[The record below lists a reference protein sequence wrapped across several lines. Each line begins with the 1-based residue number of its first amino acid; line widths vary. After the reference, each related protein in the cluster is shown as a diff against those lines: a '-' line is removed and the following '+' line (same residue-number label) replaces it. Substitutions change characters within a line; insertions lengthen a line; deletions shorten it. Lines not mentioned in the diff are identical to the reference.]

1 MATSNS
7 RKRSTTGRKTN
18 TRKRSTA
25 ARRNSRVRQNYEPL
39 DYAVKSEI
47 ALIVFAALTIFLFL
61 CNFGICGIFGNAVS
75 SILFGLFGII
85 AYIMPIILFA
95 TGALLLSNG
104 PSPAALR
111 KIFSGYLVLL
121 VFSMFFEL
129 FTGRV
134 QRMTGY
140 NAGEIYNSAAS
151 AHNGGGFIGGS
162 FTYLTYHNLS
172 LAGTLILMIV
182 AGFIGISLFTQKSM
196 LNGVKRGGRHVL
208 ERTKQGA
215 LDYRERMDLRMK
227 LREEERMRL
236 EEEEQLLLEQKED
249 AKILRMDKKVSGVSM
264 NTLLDAD
271 DQEEYE
277 ETDIYRE
284 NDTPEHD
291 EEQQFRIH
299 GINQIDEEEDNSQ
312 FYIPEEEIHDDI
324 HEIRFRP
331 GMTTEAEPDGQFVM
345 KTEVKQENESSH
357 HIIDISDRYIED
369 DSETEEVSY
378 DENDQDQVDDEDD
391 SAALEA
397 LHAVKNYKPVARL
410 REEKSTDTMDDI
422 PIHSENLAPD
432 YNGEYA
438 VHSTD
443 YITTTKN
450 KEAEIK
456 RQEKEKEIMK
466 KPAAEYKYPPVNLL
480 KKGSKGKGD
489 SAKHLKETA
498 MILQDTLSTFHVN
511 ATVTDISQGPSV
523 TRYELQPEA
532 GVKVRKIVDLADDIK
547 MHLAATD
554 IRIEAPIPG
563 KSAVGIEVP
572 NKENTMVALR
582 DLIESED
589 FRKSKSN
596 LSVAIG
602 KDIAGK
608 LVITDI
614 AKMPHLLIA
623 GATGS
628 GKSVCINTIIMS
640 IIYKASPEDVRL
652 IMIDPKIVE
661 LSVYNGIPHL
671 LIPVVTDPKQAA
683 AALNWAVSEMTTRYK
698 KFANAKVRDL
708 KGYNAACANADDPE
722 MQKMPEIV
730 VIVDELADLMMQFK
744 NEVEDSIV
752 RLTQLARA
760 AGIYLIIAT
769 QRPSVDVITGL
780 IKANIPSRIAFAV
793 SSGVDSRTILDS
805 NGAEKLIGK
814 GDMLFFP
821 RGYNK
826 PARVQGCF
834 VSDDEVSDVTD
845 FVKNQGV
852 ETNYGGNVS
861 DEISNIEV
869 SSKSAQSSAGN
880 DPADTSSDLDPL
892 FAQAGAAIIEK
903 DKASIGMLQRLY
915 KIGFN
920 RAARIMDQLSDAGVV
935 GPEEG
940 TKPRKILMNKEQFD
954 QMIDNAS

>member
-7 RKRSTTGRKTN
+7 RKRSTGSRTTN
-18 TRKRSTA
+18 TRKRSTTA
-25 ARRNSRVRQNYEPL
+25 ARRPSPRYEEDTL
-39 DYAVKSEI
+39 DYAVMSEI
-47 ALIVFAALTIFLFL
+47 YLIVFAALAVFLFL
-61 CNFGICGIFGNAVS
+61 CNFKICGSFGNVVSDIMFGIFG
-75 SILFGLFGII
+75 I
-85 AYIMPIILFA
+85 AAYVMPIVMFA
-95 TGALLLSNG
+95 IGALLLSNG
-104 PSPAALR
+104 PSPAAIR
-111 KIFSGYLVLL
+111 KILSGLL
-121 VFSMFFEL
+121 VILVISMLFEL
-129 FTGRV
+129 IAGRV
-134 QRMTGY
+134 QGMDAY
-140 NAGEIYNSAAS
+140 KAGEIFESAKNGR
-151 AHNGGGFIGGS
+151 NGGGIIAGS
-162 FTYLTYHNLS
+162 VTYAVYHYLS
-172 LAGTLILMIV
+172 LAGTLIIMMV
-182 AGFIGISLFTQKSM
+182 AGFTGVSLFTQKSM
-196 LNGVKRGGRHVL
+196 LKGVKKGGKHVL
-208 ERTKQGA
+208 ERTRQEA
-215 LDYRERMDLRMK
+215 EFYRERMDERARF
-227 LREEERMRL
+227 REEERARI
-236 EEEEQLLLEQKED
+236 EEEKQLLLEQKED

-264 NTLLDAD
+264 DTLLDVD
-271 DQEEYE
+271 DDDESPSEE
-277 ETDIYRE
+277 I
-284 NDTPEHD
+284 PVK
-291 EEQQFRIH
+291 EQDFRIH
-299 GINQIDEEEDNSQ
+299 GIDLDDEEEVDSQ
-312 FYIPEEEIHDDI
+312 PYIPEESVHDDI

-331 GMTTEAEPDGQFVM
+331 SLTTEPQPDGQFVM
-345 KTEVKQENESSH
+345 KTTRKPEPEKAH
-357 HIIDISDRYIED
+357 HIITINDEEQNNYSPVDDRY
-369 DSETEEVSY
+369 SE
-378 DENDQDQVDDEDD
+378 DEDD

-397 LHAVKNYKPVARL
+397 LMAVKNQKPVARL
-410 REEKSTDTMDDI
+410 KEETPADDFGDI
-422 PIHSENLAPD
+422 PIHAENLAPD

-443 YITTTKN
+443 YITTKKN
-450 KEAEIK
+450 RETAQK
-456 RQEKEKEIMK
+456 RQEQAVIKRPVM
-466 KPAAEYKYPPVNLL
+466 EYEFPPFNLL
-480 KKGSKGKGD
+480 KKGVKGRGD
-489 SAKHLKETA
+489 SAKHLKDTA
-498 MILQDTLSTFHVN
+498 RTLQDTLSMFHVN

-572 NKENTMVALR
+572 NKENSTVALR
-582 DLIESED
+582 DLIESEE
-589 FRKSKSN
+589 FQKSKSK

-671 LIPVVTDPKQAA
+671 LIPVVTDPKKAA
-683 AALNWAVSEMTTRYK
+683 AALNWAVAEMTTRYK

-708 KGYNAACANADDPE
+708 KGYNAMAEHSNDPE
-722 MQKMPEIV
+722 LKKMPEIV

-805 NGAEKLIGK
+805 YGAEKLIGK

-834 VSDDEVSDVTD
+834 VSDDEVQSVTD
-845 FVKNQGV
+845 FVKTQGV
-852 ETNYGGNVS
+852 ETGYGQNVS
-861 DEISNIEV
+861 EEISSMEV
-869 SSKSAQSSAGN
+869 STKSSQSSASA
-880 DPADTSSDLDPL
+880 DPSDGASDLDPL

-903 DKASIGMLQRLY
+903 EKASIGMLQRLY

-940 TKPRKILMNKEQFD
+940 TKPRRILMTKEEFD
-954 QMIDNAS
+954 HMIDNAS

>member
-7 RKRSTTGRKTN
+7 RKRSTASRQTGKAKS
-18 TRKRSTA
+18 KRSTEA
-25 ARRNSRVRQNYEPL
+25 HARTRARYDDEPL

-47 ALIVFAALTIFLFL
+47 MLIVFAALTVFLFL
-61 CNFGICGIFGNAVS
+61 CNFGICGSFGNAIS
-75 SILFGLFGII
+75 GIMFGIFGLT
-85 AYIMPIILFA
+85 AYIMPIVGFGI
-95 TGALLLSNG
+95 GALLLSNG

-111 KIFSGYLVLL
+111 KIFSGLLIIL
-121 VFSMFFEL
+121 VFGMFFEL
-129 FTGRV
+129 ICGRI
-134 QRMTGY
+134 QTMTAY
-140 NAGEIYNSAAS
+140 SAANIYES
-151 AHNGGGFIGGS
+151 ALKEQNGGGFIGGS
-162 FTYLTYHNLS
+162 IAYLVYHNLS
-172 LAGTLILMIV
+172 LAGTIIVMLV
-182 AGFIGISLFTQKSM
+182 AGFIGVSLFTQKTM
-196 LNGVKRGGRHVL
+196 LNSVKKGGKHVI
-208 ERTKQGA
+208 ERTRQEA
-215 LDYRERMDLRMK
+215 LDYRDRWDERAR
-227 LREEERMRL
+227 LREERRL
-236 EEEEQLLLEQKED
+236 QMEEEEQLLLEQKED

-264 NTLLDAD
+264 NTLLDSEEDEDYEDEIAKEAKETKVQEFNIHGLD
-271 DQEEYE
+271 DAEE
-277 ETDIYRE
+277 
-284 NDTPEHD
+284 D
-291 EEQQFRIH
+291 EEPVVQNVF
-299 GINQIDEEEDNSQ
+299 
-312 FYIPEEEIHDDI
+312 IPEEEIHDDI
-324 HEIRFRP
+324 HEIRFNPSLSTR
-331 GMTTEAEPDGQFVM
+331 EQPDGQFVM
-345 KTEVKQENESSH
+345 KTPPKEVATDDH
-357 HIIDISDRYIED
+357 HTIDIADVAAEPKEAED
-369 DSETEEVSY
+369 DY
-378 DENDQDQVDDEDD
+378 DE

-397 LHAVKNYKPVARL
+397 LTAVKNYRPVAKL
-410 REEKSTDTMDDI
+410 REEKKDEMDNI
-422 PIHSENLAPD
+422 PIHSETLAPD

-443 YITTTKN
+443 YITSTRN
-450 KEAEIK
+450 KEEAVK
-456 RQEKEKEIMK
+456 RQEQQKEIMK
-466 KPAAEYKYPPVNLL
+466 RPVMEYEFPPFKLL
-480 KKGSKGKGD
+480 KKGTKGKGD

-498 MILQDTLSTFHVN
+498 MTLQDTLSMFHVN

-572 NKENTMVALR
+572 NKENSMVALR
-582 DLIESED
+582 DLIESEE
-589 FRKSKSN
+589 FQKSKSK

-608 LVITDI
+608 LVVTDI

-671 LIPVVTDPKQAA
+671 LIPVVTDPKKAA
-683 AALNWAVSEMTTRYK
+683 AALNWAVAEMTTRYK

-708 KGYNAACANADDPE
+708 KGYNTMCEHSDDE
-722 MQKMPEIV
+722 SMQKMPEIV

-805 NGAEKLIGK
+805 YGAEKLIGK

-834 VSDDEVSDVTD
+834 VSDDEVQAVTD

-852 ETNYGGNVS
+852 ETNYGDNVS
-861 DEISNIEV
+861 EEISNMEV
-869 SSKSAQSSAGN
+869 SSKSAANVAAG
-880 DPADTSSDLDPL
+880 DVSDGGSDVDPL

-903 DKASIGMLQRLY
+903 EKASIGMLQRLY

-940 TKPRKILMNKEQFD
+940 TKPRKILMTKEEFEN
-954 QMIDNAS
+954 MIDNAS

>member
-7 RKRSTTGRKTN
+7 RKRSGASRTNN
-18 TRKRSTA
+18 TRKRSATNERRPS
-25 ARRNSRVRQNYEPL
+25 ARYEEDTL

-47 ALIVFAALTIFLFL
+47 LLIAFAALAVFLFL
-61 CNFGICGIFGNAVS
+61 CNFKICGSIGNTLSDIMFGIFGIA
-75 SILFGLFGII
+75 
-85 AYIMPIILFA
+85 AYIMPLVFFA
-95 TGALLLSNG
+95 SGALLLSNG
-104 PSPAALR
+104 ASPAAIR
-111 KIFSGYLVLL
+111 KILSGLLVLI
-121 VFSMFFEL
+121 VISMLFEL
-129 FTGRV
+129 ITGRV
-134 QRMTGY
+134 QSMTSY
-140 NAGEIYNSAAS
+140 NAADIFDGAKNAR
-151 AHNGGGFIGGS
+151 NGGGMIAGS
-162 FTYLTYHNLS
+162 ITYAVYHNLS
-172 LAGTLILMIV
+172 LAGTLIVMMV
-182 AGFIGISLFTQKSM
+182 AGFTGISLFTQKSM
-196 LNGVKRGGRHVL
+196 LGKVKKGGRHVI
-208 ERTKQGA
+208 ERTRQEA
-215 LDYRERMDLRMK
+215 EFYRERLDERAK
-227 LREEERMRL
+227 YREEEKNRI
-236 EEEEQLLLEQKED
+236 EEERQLLLEQKED
-249 AKILRMDKKVSGVSM
+249 AKILRMDRKVSGVSM
-264 NTLLDAD
+264 DTTISAD
-271 DQEEYE
+271 DGDEDYFEEEPSKEQE
-277 ETDIYRE
+277 
-284 NDTPEHD
+284 
-291 EEQQFRIH
+291 FRIH
-299 GINQIDEEEDNSQ
+299 GIDFDNDDEPEHQTFIPDEEV
-312 FYIPEEEIHDDI
+312 HDDI
-324 HEIRFRP
+324 HEIKFNP
-331 GMTTEAEPDGQFVM
+331 SISTEPQPDGQYVM
-345 KTEVKQENESSH
+345 KAVKTREPEKEH
-357 HIIDISDRYIED
+357 RIISIGDDFSAPDDAYSDE
-369 DSETEEVSY
+369 
-378 DENDQDQVDDEDD
+378 EDD
-391 SAALEA
+391 SAARSA
-397 LHAVKNYKPVARL
+397 LMAVKNQKPVARL
-410 REEKSTDTMDDI
+410 KAEEEKDDFTDI
-422 PIHSENLAPD
+422 PIHAENLAPD

-443 YITTTKN
+443 YITSSKN
-450 KEAEIK
+450 REAAEK
-456 RQEKEKEIMK
+456 RQEQTIIK
-466 KPAAEYKYPPVNLL
+466 KPVMEYEYPPFNLL
-480 KKGSKGKGD
+480 KKGVKGRGD
-489 SAKHLKETA
+489 SAKHLKDTARTLQETLE
-498 MILQDTLSTFHVN
+498 MFHVN

-572 NKENTMVALR
+572 NKENSTVALR

-589 FRKSKSN
+589 FQKSKSK

-671 LIPVVTDPKQAA
+671 LIPVVTDPKKAA
-683 AALNWAVSEMTTRYK
+683 AALNWAVAEMTTRYK

-708 KGYNAACANADDPE
+708 KGYNALCEQSHDPE

-805 NGAEKLIGK
+805 YGAEKLIGK

-834 VSDDEVSDVTD
+834 VSDDEVQSVTD
-845 FVKNQGV
+845 FVKTQGV
-852 ETNYGGNVS
+852 ETGYGQNVS
-861 DEISNIEV
+861 EEISSMEV
-869 SSKSAQSSAGN
+869 STKSSQQSTTS
-880 DPADTSSDLDPL
+880 DSADTASDLDPL

-903 DKASIGMLQRLY
+903 EKASIGMLQRLY

-940 TKPRKILMNKEQFD
+940 TKPRKILMTKEAFD
-954 QMIDNAS
+954 EMINNAS

>member
-7 RKRSTTGRKTN
+7 RKRSSGSRTTN
-18 TRKRSTA
+18 TRKRSA
-25 ARRNSRVRQNYEPL
+25 SAQRRPSTRYEEDTL

-47 ALIVFAALTIFLFL
+47 SLILFAALAIFLFL
-61 CNFGICGIFGNAVS
+61 CNFKICGTIGNAVS
-75 SILFGLFGII
+75 DILFGIFGLA
-85 AYIMPIILFA
+85 AYVMPLVFFA
-95 TGALLLSNG
+95 AGALLLSNG

-111 KIFSGYLVLL
+111 KIFSGLLILLVL
-121 VFSMFFEL
+121 SMLFEL
-129 FTGRV
+129 ITGRV
-134 QRMTGY
+134 QAMDVY
-140 NAGEIYNSAAS
+140 KAADIYSGARDAR
-151 AHNGGGFIGGS
+151 NGGGFIAGS
-162 FTYLTYHNLS
+162 VTYAIYHNLS
-172 LAGTLILMIV
+172 LAGTLIVMMV
-182 AGFIGISLFTQKSM
+182 AGFTGISLFTQKSM
-196 LNGVKRGGRHVL
+196 LKGVKKGGKQVL
-208 ERTKQGA
+208 ERTRQEA
-215 LDYRERMDLRMK
+215 ELYRERMDERARY
-227 LREEERMRL
+227 REEERARI
-236 EEEEQLLLEQKED
+236 EEERQLLLEQKED

-264 NTLLDAD
+264 DTLLDAD
-271 DQEEYE
+271 DSDENPDDEIKEEIIEEVKDQE
-277 ETDIYRE
+277 
-284 NDTPEHD
+284 
-291 EEQQFRIH
+291 FRIH
-299 GINQIDEEEDNSQ
+299 GLDFEEDDADDINA
-312 FYIPEEEIHDDI
+312 YIPEENIRDDI
-324 HEIRFRP
+324 HEIRFKP
-331 GMTTEAEPDGQFVM
+331 SLTTEPQPDGQYVM
-345 KTEVKQENESSH
+345 KTEKKQEPSNDNH
-357 HIIDISDRYIED
+357 HITLSDDYSPVD
-369 DSETEEVSY
+369 DTYSE
-378 DENDQDQVDDEDD
+378 DEDD

-397 LHAVKNYKPVARL
+397 LMAVKNHRPVARL
-410 REEKSTDTMDDI
+410 KEEAPMDDLDDI
-422 PIHSENLAPD
+422 PIHSENIAPD

-443 YITTTKN
+443 YITTSKN
-450 KEAEIK
+450 
-456 RQEKEKEIMK
+456 RV
-466 KPAAEYKYPPVNLL
+466 AAEKKQEQAIVKRPVMEYEFPPFNLL
-480 KKGSKGKGD
+480 KKGTKGKGD
-489 SAKHLKETA
+489 SAKHLKDTA
-498 MILQDTLSTFHVN
+498 RTLQDTLQMFHVN

-572 NKENTMVALR
+572 NKENSTVALR
-582 DLIESED
+582 DLIESEE
-589 FRKSKSN
+589 FQKSKSK

-614 AKMPHLLIA
+614 SKMPHLLIA

-671 LIPVVTDPKQAA
+671 LIPVVTDPKKAA

-708 KGYNAACANADDPE
+708 KGYNALCEHNDDPDY
-722 MQKMPEIV
+722 QKMPEIV

-805 NGAEKLIGK
+805 YGAEKLIGK

-834 VSDDEVSDVTD
+834 VSDDEVQSVTD
-845 FVKNQGV
+845 FVKTQGV
-852 ETNYGGNVS
+852 ETGYGHNVS
-861 DEISNIEV
+861 EEISSMEV
-869 SSKSAQSSAGN
+869 ATKSSQSASVGDSSDGA
-880 DPADTSSDLDPL
+880 SDLDPL

-903 DKASIGMLQRLY
+903 EKASIGMLQRLY

-940 TKPRKILMNKEQFD
+940 TKPRRILMTKEEFEQL
-954 QMIDNAS
+954 IDNAS

>member
-7 RKRSTTGRKTN
+7 KKRSATSRQTN
-18 TRKRSTA
+18 RRKRSTA
-25 ARRNSRVRQNYEPL
+25 AGTRSKARYKDEPL
-39 DYAVKSEI
+39 DYAVKIEI
-47 ALIVFAALTIFLFL
+47 MLIVFAALTVFLFL
-61 CNFGICGIFGNAVS
+61 CNFGICGSFGNSISNIMFGIFG
-75 SILFGLFGII
+75 IT
-85 AYIMPIILFA
+85 AYIMPIVFFWI
-95 TGALLLSNG
+95 GSLLLSNG
-104 PSPAALR
+104 PAPAALR
-111 KIFSGYLVLL
+111 KIFSGLLILL
-121 VFSMFFEL
+121 VFGMFFEL
-129 FTGRV
+129 ISGRI
-134 QRMTGY
+134 QTMNSY
-140 NAGEIYNSAAS
+140 SAADIYTACS
-151 AHNGGGFIGGS
+151 KEQNGGGFIGGS
-162 FTYLTYHNLS
+162 ITYLIYHNLS
-172 LAGTLILMIV
+172 LAGTIIVMLV
-182 AGFIGISLFTQKSM
+182 AGFTGVAVFTQKTM
-196 LNGVKRGGRHVL
+196 LRNAKQSGRHVI
-208 ERTKQGA
+208 ERTKQEA
-215 LDYRERMDLRMK
+215 LDYRDRWDEHVRQ
-227 LREEERMRL
+227 REERRAQM

-271 DQEEYE
+271 DTDYADNSDYSD
-277 ETDIYRE
+277 ETDEDDALKEPAQIQE
-284 NDTPEHD
+284 
-291 EEQQFRIH
+291 FKIH
-299 GINQIDEEEDNSQ
+299 GIDEDYEDEPEEEEI
-312 FYIPEEEIHDDI
+312 IPQNAFVPETEIHDDI
-324 HEIRFRP
+324 HEIRFNPSLSTR
-331 GMTTEAEPDGQFVM
+331 EQPDGQFVM
-345 KTEVKQENESSH
+345 KTPVKEEITDDH
-357 HIIDISDRYIED
+357 HIIDT
-369 DSETEEVSY
+369 TENNEAIDEEEY
-378 DENDQDQVDDEDD
+378 DED
-391 SAALEA
+391 AALEA
-397 LHAVKNYKPVARL
+397 LEAVKNYRPVAKL
-410 REEKSTDTMDDI
+410 REEKNESMDNI
-422 PIHSENLAPD
+422 PIHSETIAPD

-438 VHSTD
+438 IHSTD

-450 KEAEIK
+450 RKETEAA
-456 RQEKEKEIMK
+456 KEKHEQIMK
-466 KPAAEYKYPPVNLL
+466 PPVREYEFPPFKLL
-480 KKGSKGKGD
+480 KKGTKGKGD

-498 MILQDTLSTFHVN
+498 MTLQDTLSMFHVN

-572 NKENTMVALR
+572 NKENSMVALR
-582 DLIESED
+582 DLVESEE
-589 FRKSKSN
+589 FQKSKSK

-671 LIPVVTDPKQAA
+671 LIPVVTDPKKAA
-683 AALNWAVSEMTTRYK
+683 AALSWAVAEMTTRYK
-698 KFANAKVRDL
+698 KFANSKVRDL
-708 KGYNAACANADDPE
+708 KGYNDLCEHSDDE
-722 MQKMPEIV
+722 AMQKMPEIV

-805 NGAEKLIGK
+805 YGAEKLIGK

-834 VSDDEVSDVTD
+834 VSDEEVQAVSD

-852 ETNYGGNVS
+852 ETGYGSNVS
-861 DEISNIEV
+861 DEISSMEV
-869 SSKSAQSSAGN
+869 TSKTGGSQSA
-880 DPADTSSDLDPL
+880 SDGGDNASDVDPL

-920 RAARIMDQLSDAGVV
+920 RAARIMDQLSEAGVV

-940 TKPRKILMNKEQFD
+940 TKPRKILMTKEQFD

>member
-7 RKRSTTGRKTN
+7 RKRSAASRQKGKGKRRTEVN
-18 TRKRSTA
+18 TRSG
-25 ARRNSRVRQNYEPL
+25 ARYKEEPL

-47 ALIVFAALTIFLFL
+47 MLIVFAALTVFLFL
-61 CNFGICGIFGNAVS
+61 CNFGICGSFGNVISGIMFGIFG
-75 SILFGLFGII
+75 IT
-85 AYIMPIILFA
+85 AYIMPIVFFGI
-95 TGALLLSNG
+95 GALLLSNG

-111 KIFSGYLVLL
+111 KIFSGLLILL
-121 VFSMFFEL
+121 VFGMFFEL
-129 FTGRV
+129 VCGRI
-134 QRMTGY
+134 QGMNHY
-140 NAGEIYNSAAS
+140 SAADIYE
-151 AHNGGGFIGGS
+151 ACVNEQNGGGFIGGS
-162 FTYLTYHNLS
+162 FAYFAYRNLS
-172 LAGTLILMIV
+172 LAGTIILMMV
-182 AGFIGISLFTQKSM
+182 AGFIGVALFTQKTMLHSM
-196 LNGVKRGGRHVL
+196 KNGGKHVL
-208 ERTKQGA
+208 ERT
-215 LDYRERMDLRMK
+215 REEAAYYKDMMDERAR
-227 LREEERMRL
+227 LREERRMQL

-264 NTLLDAD
+264 NTLLDTNEED
-271 DQEEYE
+271 EEEYE
-277 ETDIYRE
+277 VSEEYE
-284 NDTPEHD
+284 NSEAPEKVK
-291 EEQQFRIH
+291 EQEFRIH
-299 GINQIDEEEDNSQ
+299 GLDDESDDEPEEQIV
-312 FYIPEEEIHDDI
+312 FIPEDEIHDDI
-324 HEIRFRP
+324 HEIRFKP
-331 GMTTEAEPDGQFVM
+331 SLSTSQQPDGQFVM
-345 KTEVKQENESSH
+345 KTQVKEPVNDDRHS
-357 HIIDISDRYIED
+357 IDIADESVA
-369 DSETEEVSY
+369 ETDEEEY
-378 DENDQDQVDDEDD
+378 DE

-397 LHAVKNYKPVARL
+397 LNAVRNAKPVAKL
-410 REEKSTDTMDDI
+410 REEKHESMDSI
-422 PIHSENLAPD
+422 PIHSEAIAPD
-432 YNGEYA
+432 YNGDYA

-443 YITTTKN
+443 FITTTKN
-450 KEAEIK
+450 KEEIAK
-456 RQEKEKEIMK
+456 RQEQQQIIEKRPVI
-466 KPAAEYKYPPVNLL
+466 EYEFPPFKLL
-480 KKGSKGKGD
+480 KKGTKGKGD

-498 MILQDTLSTFHVN
+498 MTLQDTLQMFHVN

-572 NKENTMVALR
+572 NKENSMVALR
-582 DLIESED
+582 DLIESEE
-589 FRKSKSN
+589 FQKSKSK

-608 LVITDI
+608 LVVTDI

-671 LIPVVTDPKQAA
+671 LIPVVTDPKKAA
-683 AALNWAVSEMTTRYK
+683 AALNWAVAEMTTRYK

-708 KGYNAACANADDPE
+708 KGYNALCENSNDE
-722 MQKMPEIV
+722 SMQKMPEIV

-805 NGAEKLIGK
+805 YGAEKLIGK

-834 VSDDEVSDVTD
+834 VSDDEVSAVTD
-845 FVKNQGV
+845 FVKTQGV

-861 DEISNIEV
+861 EEISSMEV
-869 SSKSAQSSAGN
+869 SSKSSSGGSAS
-880 DPADTSSDLDPL
+880 ADATDSGSDVDPL

-903 DKASIGMLQRLY
+903 EKASIGMLQRLY

-940 TKPRKILMNKEQFD
+940 TKPRRILMTKEEFEH
-954 QMIDNAS
+954 MIDNAS